1 MSGILSNLYLFNV
14 AVSWGLLLIIWMV
27 QVIIYPGLFRVS
39 PKEFVSYHSWYALR
53 ITAIVL
59 PLMISEVI
67 LTVGWLI
74 LEPVTIYSAF
84 AATFVFFIWLSTF
97 TLQVPIH
104 KQLQSGKDIMLIR
117 RLVNSNWIRTFA
129 WSMKA
134 VVVTIAASKTLW

>member
-1 MSGILSNLYLFNV
+1 MSVILSYLYLFNV
-14 AVSWGLLLIIWMV
+14 AVSWGLLLIIWLV

-39 PKEFVSYHSWYALR
+39 SKEFVSYHFWYAFR

-67 LTVGWLI
+67 ITVGWLI
-74 LEPVTIYSAF
+74 LEPATVYSA
-84 AATFVFFIWLSTF
+84 AAAVLVFFIWLSTF

-104 KQLQSGKDIMLIR
+104 KQLQSGKDKKLIR
-117 RLVNSNWIRTFA
+117 RLVNTNWIRTFA

-134 VVVTIAASKTLW
+134 VAVTFAASKGLW

>member
-1 MSGILSNLYLFNV
+1 MSVILSHLYLFNV
-14 AVSWGLLLIIWMV
+14 AVSWGLLLIIWLV

-39 PKEFVSYHSWYALR
+39 SKEFVSYHSWYALR

-67 LTVGWLI
+67 ITVGWLI
-74 LEPVTIYSAF
+74 LEPATVYSA
-84 AATFVFFIWLSTF
+84 AAAVLVIFIWLSTF

-104 KQLQSGKDIMLIR
+104 KQLQSGKDKKLIR
-117 RLVNSNWIRTFA
+117 RLVNTNWIRTFA

-134 VVVTIAASKTLW
+134 VAVTIAASKGLW